1 MFCSATITMQC
12 HFNNHL
18 RSLNNGILQQV
29 NTFMEE
35 QNYGNHRRFVKGYH
49 YILSPLLLI
58 GLITSLI
65 NVYRHKPYHGGF
77 LSSILIAVLFVCAFL
92 MTAFLRRFSLKAQ
105 DRAIRAE
112 EGLRYFILTR
122 KPIDSSITVKQI
134 AALRF
139 APDDELIPLVE
150 RVIAENLSSDD
161 IKKAIKN
168 WKSDRN
174 RV

>member
-1 MFCSATITMQC
+1 VYIA
-12 HFNNHL
+12 
-18 RSLNNGILQQV
+18 LNKMV
-29 NTFMEE
+29 MED
-35 QNYGNHRRFVKGYH
+35 QNYANHRRYAAGYH
-49 YILSPLLLI
+49 YVLSGLLVI
-58 GLITSLI
+58 GLIVSII
-65 NVYRHKPYHGGF
+65 NIFRHKTYQGGF
-77 LSSILIAVLFVCAFL
+77 VSSILIFLLFVCAAL
-92 MTAFLRRFSLKAQ
+92 IWAFLRTFPLKAQ

-122 KPIDSSITVKQI
+122 KPIDSRITIRQV

-150 RVIAENLSSDD
+150 RVIAENLSPDD

-168 WKSDRN
+168 WKSDYH

>member
-1 MFCSATITMQC
+1 MKD
-12 HFNNHL
+12 
-18 RSLNNGILQQV
+18 
-29 NTFMEE
+29 
-35 QNYGNHRRFVKGYH
+35 QNYANHRRYTAGYH
-49 YILSPLLLI
+49 YILSGLLFV
-58 GLITSLI
+58 GLIISVVNI
-65 NVYRHKPYHGGF
+65 FWHKTYQDGF
-77 LSSILIAVLFVCAFL
+77 VSSILILLLFACASL
-92 MTAFLRRFSLKAQ
+92 IWAFLRTFPLKAQ

-122 KPIDSSITVKQI
+122 KPIDSKITIRQV

-150 RVIAENLSSDD
+150 RVIAEDLSPDD

-168 WKSDRN
+168 WKSDYH

>member
-1 MFCSATITMQC
+1 
-12 HFNNHL
+12 
-18 RSLNNGILQQV
+18 
-29 NTFMEE
+29 MEE
-35 QNYGNHRRFVKGYH
+35 QNYTNHRRYVPAYH
-49 YILSPLLLI
+49 YVLSSLLII
-58 GLITSLI
+58 GLITAII
-65 NVYRHKPYHGGF
+65 NVCRHKPYHGGF
-77 LSSILIAVLFVCAFL
+77 LSSILIVLLFICGFII
-92 MTAFLRRFSLKAQ
+92 MTLFRTFSLKAQ

-122 KPIDSSITVKQI
+122 KPIDSKITMAQI

-150 RVIAENLSSDD
+150 RAIAENLSPDD

-168 WKSDRN
+168 WKSDYH

>member
-1 MFCSATITMQC
+1 MKD
-12 HFNNHL
+12 
-18 RSLNNGILQQV
+18 
-29 NTFMEE
+29 
-35 QNYGNHRRFVKGYH
+35 QNFANHRRYVPEYH
-49 YILSPLLLI
+49 YVLSFLLFI
-58 GLITSLI
+58 GFIGSII
-65 NVYRHKPYHGGF
+65 NLYRHKPYHGGF
-77 LSSILIAVLFVCAFL
+77 ISSMLILILFVCAFL
-92 MTAFLRRFSLKAQ
+92 IAALFRTFSLKAQ

-122 KPIDSSITVKQI
+122 KPIDNRITIRQI

-150 RVIAENLSSDD
+150 RAIAENLSPDD

-168 WKSDRN
+168 WKSDHH

>member
-1 MFCSATITMQC
+1 
-12 HFNNHL
+12 
-18 RSLNNGILQQV
+18 
-29 NTFMEE
+29 MED
-35 QNYGNHRRFVKGYH
+35 QNFANHRRYVAGYH
-49 YILSPLLLI
+49 YVLSGVLI
-58 GLITSLI
+58 VGLIISII
-65 NVYRHKPYHGGF
+65 NIFRHIADQGGL
-77 LSSILIAVLFVCAFL
+77 LSSILILLLFVCAAL
-92 MTAFLRRFSLKAQ
+92 IWGFLRTFPLKAQ

-122 KPIDSSITVKQI
+122 KPIDSKITIRQI

-150 RVIAENLSSDD
+150 RVIAENLSPDD

-168 WKSDRN
+168 WKSDYH

>member
-1 MFCSATITMQC
+1 MYIASNKSIMKD
-12 HFNNHL
+12 
-18 RSLNNGILQQV
+18 
-29 NTFMEE
+29 
-35 QNYGNHRRFVKGYH
+35 QNYATHRRYAAGYH
-49 YILSPLLLI
+49 YVLSGLLI
-58 GLITSLI
+58 VGLIISI
-65 NVYRHKPYHGGF
+65 VNIFRHSPGQAGF
-77 LSSILIAVLFVCAFL
+77 LSAVLIALLFVCAFL
-92 MTAFLRRFSLKAQ
+92 ITAFLRTFPLKAQ

-122 KPIDSSITVKQI
+122 KPIDNSITIQQI

-150 RVIAENLSSDD
+150 RVITENLSPDD

-168 WKSDRN
+168 WKSDYH